1 MNEMIQPLQGSTAAN
16 LRVAFDNAFA
26 EPYAAQHRATTDYVS
41 IRLGEHTH
49 ALALSEI
56 AGLYSR
62 VAIVP
67 CPSPIPELM
76 GLAGFRGALVPVYD
90 LGALLGH
97 APAAGRWLALLADRS
112 VALAFD
118 AFEEHFRVDT
128 ADIVVTPANGRH
140 HIHTI
145 ARGGERAWP
154 VIDLASLVG
163 ALRQRAARAIPK
175 KE

>member
-1 MNEMIQPLQGSTAAN
+1 MNDLAQPVRTSSAAD
-16 LRVAFDNAFA
+16 LRAAFDSAFA
-26 EPYAAQHRATTDYVS
+26 APYAAQHRATTDYVA
-41 IRLGEHTH
+41 IRLGGHVH
-49 ALALSEI
+49 AVALNEI

-62 VAIVP
+62 IAIVP
-67 CPSPIPELM
+67 CPSPLPELL

-90 LGALLGH
+90 LAALLGH
-97 APAAGRWLALLADRS
+97 PPVAGRWLALLADRS

-118 AFEEHFRVDT
+118 EFEEHFRVDT
-128 ADIVVTPANGRH
+128 ADLAVTPSNGRH

-145 ARGGERAWP
+145 ARSGEHAWP